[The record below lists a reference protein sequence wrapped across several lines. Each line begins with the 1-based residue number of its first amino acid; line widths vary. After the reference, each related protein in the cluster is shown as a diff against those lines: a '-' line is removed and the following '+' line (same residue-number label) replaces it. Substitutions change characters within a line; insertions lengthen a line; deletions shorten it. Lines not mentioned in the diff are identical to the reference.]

1 MRIGS
6 TAIEAIVRVAPSTAS
21 SPKVMPVAAS
31 ATARGSSRKR
41 LRKTSSRVAAITS
54 SAAMSRPAMEPV
66 IWPARS
72 LITTGTPV
80 IV

>member
-6 TAIEAIVRVAPSTAS
+6 TAIEAIVSVAPSTAS
-21 SPKVMPVAAS
+21 RPKVMPVAAS
-31 ATARGSSRKR
+31 ATASGSRRKR
-41 LRKTSSRVAAITS
+41 LRNTSSRVAAITS
-54 SAAMSRPAMEPV
+54 SAAISRPAIEPV
-66 IWPARS
+66 IWLARS